1 MSYDSDKLRMGKEI
15 DSGNIDFIKNGY
27 GGFSDIQVEPISI
40 QKLKKYLYKSKI
52 RTRLWIKEKK
62 LQSVL
67 SSYKHVS
74 QIAWLQE
81 EPENRGAWNFIG
93 PRLKKILKSEEQ
105 IYIGRQDF
113 PSQAEGSSLLHK
125 TEQDRIIKTALSKI
139 GKKIKS

>member
-1 MSYDSDKLRMGKEI
+1 MYVDLITSPYYAEAKEVAI
-15 DSGNIDFIKNGY
+15 IR
-27 GGFSDIQVEPISI
+27 VE
-40 QKLKKYLYKSKI
+40 QLYPFPG
-52 RTRLWIKEKK
+52 KK

-93 PRLKKILKSEEQ
+93 PRLKKILKSEEL

-125 TEQDRIIKTALSKI
+125 TEQDRIIKTALSKV
-139 GKKIKS
+139 GKKEKS